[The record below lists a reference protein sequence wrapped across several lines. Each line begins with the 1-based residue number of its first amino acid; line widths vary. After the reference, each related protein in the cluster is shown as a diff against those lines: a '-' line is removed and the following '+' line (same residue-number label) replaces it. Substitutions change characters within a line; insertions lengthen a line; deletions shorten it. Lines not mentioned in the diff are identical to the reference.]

1 MPFVL
6 SLVSSSEKGTGAAKR
21 CRRRLHRSC
30 STGSLLAEPS
40 VVRGSSFRFAMR
52 TVGAASPLP
61 FIASCGRSST
71 SIWSVSSMPL
81 PVTSFAS
88 AAPSWSLSLSSSM
101 GEERSTCSAVPFRA
115 GTRGVLGRASVNIRI
130 RKAIDGK
137 VLRRTLTK
145 HLSLRRLWAAYAIC
159 PCPYLHR
166 CRLCPIRRYRRRG
179 LSHRLR
185 SQWACLE
192 NGGISSDVRTVT

>member
-1 MPFVL
+1 MPFVS
-6 SLVSSSEKGTGAAKR
+6 SLVSSSEKRTGAAKR

-61 FIASCGRSST
+61 SVASCGRSST

-81 PVTSFAS
+81 PVASFAS

-115 GTRGVLGRASVNIRI
+115 ETRGVLGRASVSIRT
-130 RKAIDGK
+130 RKTIGGK
-137 VLRRTLTK
+137 VLRGTLTE
-145 HLSLRRLWAAYAIC
+145 HLSLRRLWAAYAMCSC
-159 PCPYLHR
+159 PCLHR
-166 CRLCPIRRYRRRG
+166 YRLCPNRHFQRHG
-179 LSHRLR
+179 PSHRLR
-185 SQWACLE
+185 SRWACLE
-192 NGGISSDVRTVT
+192 RGSVSLGTRIVP